1 MDLMQILLLYSFYG
15 ICSDMYVYTVYLIYI
30 YILYKC
36 WGGFIPVS
44 LEQMGPCLTHVAG
57 LNGEATEVTQKQLH
71 RQRQLRTWL
80 RHNAPVFLGFV
91 VAWMRRSLEPPKPQR
106 YERAP

>member
-1 MDLMQILLLYSFYG
+1 MCILYIL
-15 ICSDMYVYTVYLIYI
+15 YI